1 MSEFCVIYNKGKHD
15 SIEERGSRVK
25 CEQYVKVCQPAFDK
39 ELRIVPLSEARTI
52 ITTEVE
58 GGVVEAYEIVS
69 EA

>member
-1 MSEFCVIYNKGKHD
+1 MSEFCVIYDKGMHD

-25 CEQYVKVCQPAFDK
+25 CEQYVKVCQSAFDK

-58 GGVVEAYEIVS
+58 GGMVEAYEIVS